1 MHGVTAAVFFALLF
15 ATGALM
21 MQSIRERVPELA
33 ILKTVGF
40 SDARVMGLIVC
51 EALLFC
57 LLSAGIGLAL
67 AAVLLPLA
75 RGFISMASVPGTVML
90 AGLGCAVVLALVG
103 STVPAWRGLRL
114 QVADALAER

>member
-1 MHGVTAAVFFALLF
+1 VTAAVFFALLF

-40 SDARVMGLIVC
+40 TDRLVMVLILC

-57 LLSAGIGLAL
+57 VLAAGIGLGV
-67 AAVLLPLA
+67 AAVLLPMA
-75 RGFISMASVPGTVML
+75 RGFISIARVPGVVIV
-90 AGLGCAVVLALVG
+90 AGLGCAVVLAIVG

-114 QVADALAER
+114 QVADALADR